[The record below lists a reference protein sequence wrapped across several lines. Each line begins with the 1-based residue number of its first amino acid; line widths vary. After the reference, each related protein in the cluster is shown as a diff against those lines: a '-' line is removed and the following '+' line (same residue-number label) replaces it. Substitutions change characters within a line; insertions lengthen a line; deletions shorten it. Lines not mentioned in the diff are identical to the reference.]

1 MGALSQIYAWGQTP
15 NKAFLTK
22 VLRIYNLNNIYPS
35 VNITKVHLLILYNRT
50 KVLLYK

>member
-1 MGALSQIYAWGQTP
+1 MGALSQIYAWGKTR

-35 VNITKVHLLILYNRT
+35 INITKVHLILPYYST
-50 KVLLYK
+50 KVLGL